1 MENSFHLLIIQ
12 PFNYKASFFIEGIWR
27 HINKHCIE
35 TKITILFPLLYY
47 IREKKYWKDFQ
58 LMETISVIVREL
70 VFSNWGTSRRDA
82 FLRLTLISINDH
94 FWLTQGGE
102 SKQSNCSGIESLSL
116 LFTVCFCLFVLLV
129 PPVILVY
136 PETQAQEPGVAASL
150 LCHADGIPNPKLTW
164 LKNGLDLQPHGSK
177 QISLLGTILG
187 PPSREAD
194 FIYLFICPFLNQE
207 IKGVI
212 GCEIHFYMLFE
223 HKCVLTVFVHIHP
236 IMIKI
241 QPVFFF

>member
-82 FLRLTLISINDH
+82 FLRLTLISINDR

-102 SKQSNCSGIESLSL
+102 SKTKQLFWHWITFSVVHSLLLSLCPSSASSNPGVSGDSGPGTWCRCQLALPCRWYSKPQTHLAEERPGPAAARIQADFTSRYDPRPSLS
-116 LFTVCFCLFVLLV
+116 
-129 PPVILVY
+129 
-136 PETQAQEPGVAASL
+136 
-150 LCHADGIPNPKLTW
+150 
-164 LKNGLDLQPHGSK
+164 GSRFY
-177 QISLLGTILG
+177 L
-187 PPSREAD
+187 
-194 FIYLFICPFLNQE
+194 FIYLSFI
-207 IKGVI
+207 
-212 GCEIHFYMLFE
+212 
-223 HKCVLTVFVHIHP
+223 
-236 IMIKI
+236 
-241 QPVFFF
+241 